1 MNKFHSIEQAL
12 ADLKLGKIIILVDDI
27 HRENEGDFVMAAQFA
42 TPETINFM
50 ITHGRGLVCAP
61 LNEAM
66 ATQLDLIPMV
76 SHNSDTFRTAFT
88 ISVDALETTTGIAAH
103 ERAYTIQQLANPSSK
118 PTHFKK
124 PGHVF
129 PLIAKAGGVLTRP
142 GHTEASIDLMQ
153 LASLNP
159 VAVICEILNADG
171 SMARRPE
178 LLTLAQQ
185 WNMVMITIEDLK
197 QYIQGGHHG

>member
-27 HRENEGDFVMAAQFA
+27 HRENEGDFVMAAEFA

-50 ITHGRGLVCAP
+50 ITHGRGLVCTP

-103 ERAYTIQQLANPSSK
+103 ERAYTIQQLAKSSSK
-118 PTHFKK
+118 PAHFKK

-153 LASLNP
+153 LASLKP

-197 QYIQGGHHG
+197 HYIQGGHHG